1 MASPST
7 LHPCWLRIN
16 HWLNVVAVLIMVTS
30 GARIYNASPLFDFV
44 IPASLTLGGWLGG
57 ALQWHFAG
65 MWLLG
70 LNGVLYLSLNLATG
84 RMWRRFFSISP
95 RGIVCDL
102 AAALRGKL
110 AHTDTH
116 RYNQVQKA
124 AYLLVMLDIALL
136 TVSGLVLWQSVQL
149 GLLRD
154 LLGGYETARL
164 VHFIAMGLLITFV
177 LVHLFMVASAPRS
190 LRAMITGR

>member
-84 RMWRRFFSISP
+84 RMWRRFFPISP
-95 RGIVCDL
+95 RRIVCDL

-177 LVHLFMVASAPRS
+177 LVHLFMVASAPRT

>member
-7 LHPCWLRIN
+7 LHPCWLRIT

-30 GARIYNASPLFDFV
+30 GARIYNASPLFDFM
-44 IPASLTLGGWLGG
+44 IPVSLTLGGWLGG

-70 LNGVLYLSLNLATG
+70 LNGVVYLSLNMATG
-84 RMWRRFFSISP
+84 RMWRRFFPISP
-95 RGIVCDL
+95 RGIVRDL

-149 GLLRD
+149 SLLRD

>member
-7 LHPCWLRIN
+7 LHPCWLRIT

-30 GARIYNASPLFDFV
+30 GARIYNASPLFNFM

-84 RMWRRFFSISP
+84 RMWRRFFPISP

-177 LVHLFMVASAPRS
+177 LVHLFMVASAPRT

>member
-7 LHPCWLRIN
+7 LHPCWLRIT

-30 GARIYNASPLFDFV
+30 GARIYNASPLFDFM

-84 RMWRRFFSISP
+84 RMWWRFFPISP

-177 LVHLFMVASAPRS
+177 LVHLFMVALSPRT